1 MHVLYAWLSCRPSDA
16 VPCTWGMPQ
25 KHPRGQLWQRR
36 HGLYA
41 LANNNK
47 PHKNYVISSDLFF
60 RTQKSFFGVFIRL
73 KIEDEK
79 LRQTALGCY
88 LIWSRELY
96 KCLFAI
102 SCRLALTTV
111 CSLHANCRRVPRFPS
126 QHFLHSPKTLE
137 PKISFKSRNFIKH
150 LYYSDIFINAISL
163 YNHVYQFNES

>member
-1 MHVLYAWLSCRPSDA
+1 
-16 VPCTWGMPQ
+16 MPQ

-47 PHKNYVISSDLFF
+47 PHKNYVISSDLFS

-79 LRQTALGCY
+79 LPQTALGCY

-102 SCRLALTTV
+102 SCRLAL
-111 CSLHANCRRVPRFPS
+111 N
-126 QHFLHSPKTLE
+126 HFYA
-137 PKISFKSRNFIKH
+137 F
-150 LYYSDIFINAISL
+150 
-163 YNHVYQFNES
+163 VYKNQARYRLKYQNSNIYL

>member
-88 LIWSRELY
+88 LIWSRELF

-102 SCRLALTTV
+102 SCRLAL
-111 CSLHANCRRVPRFPS
+111 SLILKNYNFDGS
-126 QHFLHSPKTLE
+126 E
-137 PKISFKSRNFIKH
+137 PKGTNSKIPVLRNRRLKV
-150 LYYSDIFINAISL
+150 LTKCPG
-163 YNHVYQFNES
+163 